1 FSIANAIALQA
12 ANRIK
17 ARRAPYAKAAWTS
30 TQAMKIAASAC
41 ANAVGFQENP
51 IAVARMP
58 AMDSQSTVCCCARAV
73 IGHVAAALP
82 RSVMNP
88 RRLIGSSEAQDKP
101 QYRFKQAL
109 RKGRLSGQPCPLWVT
124 SRHLQCKMPMS
135 ALPLRVDMKW

>member
-1 FSIANAIALQA
+1 
-12 ANRIK
+12 
-17 ARRAPYAKAAWTS
+17 
-30 TQAMKIAASAC
+30 MKIAASAC
-41 ANAVGFQENP
+41 ANAVGCKETP
-51 IAVARMP
+51 IAAARMP

-82 RSVMNP
+82 RSVMNS

-124 SRHLQCKMPMS
+124 SRHFAVQLACLLYPRKRTL
-135 ALPLRVDMKW
+135 AAVFECPLRANSGHSAFWGWLQIN